1 MIDMVSAHQ
10 ERIMFVKEHCS
21 IGYKDSVL
29 LSTLSEADG
38 LNISDK
44 VVSQLYK
51 FTLEKYRDVDF
62 GSIPKSKGIIVDLP
76 EYKNIVAGIE
86 LLRSLEIQ
94 SGEGKIEQID
104 TLELA
109 LKNVEKYSREFS
121 MAYKMEKAI
130 GVMIYEIITMAI
142 IRCTSY
148 MMGNAIMYVKDPTIK
163 SFKSLF
169 DGKEED
175 ILIRNLKKFNISV
188 QKGDIAKLFDNILIR
203 KGALGTGT
211 VITIAIILSVLVFIV
226 PALREL
232 VYFYY
237 NSRVAIREFI
247 KLQSETLKNN
257 IYTLKYNSKV
267 DNKVVRKQE
276 ETLKK
281 LNDIADKLIIDGE
294 VASKKTDIMIK
305 NQKIDYQ
312 DLEFTAQDNQDIG
325 LL

>member
-1 MIDMVSAHQ
+1 MISEQQ
-10 ERIMFVKEHCS
+10 EMIYFIREHCQ
-21 IGYKDSVL
+21 IGYHDSVK
-29 LSTLSEADG
+29 LSTLSESDG

-51 FTLEKYRDVDF
+51 FTLEKYHDVDF
-62 GSIPKSKGIIVDLP
+62 GSIPKSKGNIVDLP
-76 EYKNIVAGIE
+76 EYKNIIVAIE

-94 SGEGKIEQID
+94 SGEGKIEHID
-104 TLELA
+104 TLEMT
-109 LKNVEKYSREFS
+109 LKNIEKFSREFS
-121 MAYKMEKAI
+121 LAYKMDKAL
-130 GVMIYEIITMAI
+130 GVMLYEVTTMAI

-148 MMGNAIMYVKDPTIK
+148 MIGNAILYVKDPSIK

-188 QKGDIAKLFDNILIR
+188 QKGDISKMFDNMLIR
-203 KGALGTGT
+203 KGAFGTIAAT
-211 VITIAIILSVLVFIV
+211 AAIIVSILITIV
-226 PALREL
+226 PLMREL

-237 NSRVAIREFI
+237 NSRANIRDFI
-247 KLQSETLKNN
+247 KLQADTLKNN

-267 DNKVVRKQE
+267 DNKIIKKQE

-281 LNDIADKLIIDGE
+281 LNDIADKLTIDSE
-294 VASKKTDIMIK
+294 VASKKTEVMIK
-305 NQKIDYQ
+305 NEKINMENLNSKPESDQ
-312 DLEFTAQDNQDIG
+312 DVG